1 MAAGDL
7 PCNAMTTETSKAL
20 EVVFT
25 LLLDG
30 GTRVTHTYDLSGE
43 QSVGDEM
50 ALGVTKML
58 VKSLGGKGGLV
69 FLEHPVAVY
78 RSDRLLGFDINVKGS
93 GDLADTAL
101 ELEKKLSFVRS

>member
-1 MAAGDL
+1 
-7 PCNAMTTETSKAL
+7 MTTESGNSL

-25 LLLDG
+25 LHLEG
-30 GTRVTHTYDLSGE
+30 GRLASHSYDLSGE
-43 QSVGDEM
+43 QAHADEL

-58 VKSLGGKGGLV
+58 VRSLGPKSALV

-78 RSDRLLGFDINVKGS
+78 RADRLVGFDVSVKGS
-93 GDLADTAL
+93 GDLVDSAA

>member
-1 MAAGDL
+1 MA
-7 PCNAMTTETSKAL
+7 TETSEAL

-25 LLLDG
+25 LHLDG
-30 GTRVTHTYDLSGE
+30 GTRATHTYDLSGE
-43 QSVGDEM
+43 QSNADEM

-58 VKSLGGKGGLV
+58 VRSLGGKPALV

-78 RSDRLLGFDINVKGS
+78 RSDRLLGFNVTVKGS
-93 GDLADTAL
+93 GDLVNTAT

>member
-1 MAAGDL
+1 VPAL
-7 PCNAMTTETSKAL
+7 PNAMTTETSKEL

-30 GTRVTHTYDLSGE
+30 GTRATHTYDLSGE
-43 QSVGDEM
+43 QSGGAEM
-50 ALGVTKML
+50 ALGVSKML
-58 VKSLGGKGGLV
+58 VKSLGGKGVLV

-78 RSDRLLGFDINVKGS
+78 RSDRLLGFDINVKGT
-93 GDLADTAL
+93 GGLADTAL

>member
-1 MAAGDL
+1 
-7 PCNAMTTETSKAL
+7 MTTETNEAL

-25 LLLDG
+25 LFLDG
-30 GTRVTHTYDLSGE
+30 GTRATHTYDLSGE
-43 QSVGDEM
+43 QSGAYEM

-58 VKSLGGKGGLV
+58 VRSLGGKGSLV

-93 GDLADTAL
+93 GHLVDTAQ